1 MDFDVWNSERGTIA
15 ELAVVRRRQLG

>member
-1 MDFDVWNSERGTIA
+1 MDFDVRDSERGTIA